1 MKIYVHHQFN
11 FTIPLSM
18 YIHVWRLL
26 SPELKYPLERSFIQ
40 FHEYHLLS
48 AIIEQRIPRILTR
61 LIRARL
67 PSHRC
72 KLLNISVPF
81 AEAQLLAYNYSICTR
96 RAAFQAWTWFQRE
109 SSKVLLK
116 KRIIILKYVG
126 RWFKE

>member
-1 MKIYVHHQFN
+1 MHHQFN

-61 LIRARL
+61 LIRAITITKSSMQIIKYIR
-67 PSHRC
+67 
-72 KLLNISVPF
+72 PF
-81 AEAQLLAYNYSICTR
+81 R
-96 RAAFQAWTWFQRE
+96 RGATIG
-109 SSKVLLK
+109 L
-116 KRIIILKYVG
+116 
-126 RWFKE
+126 